1 MSEFKFDPIDKI
13 EKEAASYHC
22 EVVIAKDNEL
32 QFDLDSSETQT
43 RFTKWYNT
51 TLTSRYMKQGFI
63 SKKVWG
69 SKNGNIHAVLTLPYG
84 VNLSV
89 PERIALQ
96 LAGGSDP
103 KREFAALCCHWDGSP
118 HPILLFKPLPK
129 LPYPTYAGIPEIG
142 MEESL

>member
-1 MSEFKFDPIDKI
+1 MSQFKFDPIDKI
-13 EKEAASYHC
+13 EKEAASYNC

-32 QFDLDSSETQT
+32 QFDLDTYEAVAYFSKFVQGTLSNRFKQT
-43 RFTKWYNT
+43 
-51 TLTSRYMKQGFI
+51 FI
-63 SKKVWG
+63 FPRRWQ
-69 SKNGNIHAVLTLPYG
+69 SKNGHDHAVITLPYG

-118 HPILLFKPLPK
+118 HPILLFKPKPK
-129 LPYPTYAGIPEIG
+129 MVAPSASFFYETPRKL
-142 MEESL
+142 